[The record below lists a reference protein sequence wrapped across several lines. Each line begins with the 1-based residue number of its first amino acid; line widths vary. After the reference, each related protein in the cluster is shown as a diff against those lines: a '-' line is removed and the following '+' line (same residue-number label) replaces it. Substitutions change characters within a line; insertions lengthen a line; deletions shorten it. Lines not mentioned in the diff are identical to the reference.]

1 MPSFKKESNTEA
13 NIKSAVDKLQSV
25 MISFLI
31 ANLVVGFI
39 MLV

>member
-1 MPSFKKESNTEA
+1 MPPFKKASNSQLTL
-13 NIKSAVDKLQSV
+13 KSAADKLQSV

-39 MLV
+39 M